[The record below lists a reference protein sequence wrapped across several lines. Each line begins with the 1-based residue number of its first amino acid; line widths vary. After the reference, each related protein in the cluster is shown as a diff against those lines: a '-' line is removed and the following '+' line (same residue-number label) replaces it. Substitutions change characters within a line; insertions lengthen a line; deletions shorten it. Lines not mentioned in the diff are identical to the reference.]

1 MIYYHLLM
9 TSTYPLE
16 RMKLPILYKSYS

>member
-1 MIYYHLLM
+1 M